1 MRYLW
6 MIPLAF
12 LLLLAAPPADARPK
26 PRQSSVKSVRGKQ
39 KPNLKPLVYDPKK
52 HKAQVVKKRH
62 WWSRR

>member
-12 LLLLAAPPADARPK
+12 LLLLAAPSLDAKPK
-26 PRQSSVKSVRGKQ
+26 PRQSSIKKVRGKQ

>member
-1 MRYLW
+1 

-12 LLLLAAPPADARPK
+12 LSLLAAPPADARPK

>member
-6 MIPLAF
+6 MIPLAVF
-12 LLLLAAPPADARPK
+12 LLLAAPTAAAKPK
-26 PRQSSVKSVRGKQ
+26 PRQSSIKAVRNKQ
-39 KPNLKPLVYDPKK
+39 KPNLKPLRYDPKK